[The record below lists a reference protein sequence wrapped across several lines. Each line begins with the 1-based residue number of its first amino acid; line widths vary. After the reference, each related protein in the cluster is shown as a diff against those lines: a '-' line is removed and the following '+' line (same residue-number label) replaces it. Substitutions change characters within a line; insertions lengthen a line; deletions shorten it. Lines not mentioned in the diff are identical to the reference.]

1 MNRKRFAS
9 VGGSGLLALMLLAG
23 CQSAQPSAAT
33 FAVRQVPHDPSTT
46 SRAAE
51 DALSDLGYTLDRQ
64 DVATLTLRSA
74 PREIRSRAGGAGSRG
89 LLSTPARLREVV
101 DMRLEGAGDGTRVY
115 CRVLMQEQATEVYR
129 LREPDMHGS
138 DSPAATAIDRDA
150 GTTREQNTVW
160 KTVRRDG
167 QQERRILQA
176 VLDHVGGTESTP
188 ADSNVTPIA
197 PQDEDVAPMTSPQ

>member
-9 VGGSGLLALMLLAG
+9 VGGSGLLAILWLAG

-33 FAVRQVPHDPSTT
+33 FAVRQVPRDPSTAF
-46 SRAAE
+46 RAAE
-51 DALSDLGYTLDRQ
+51 DALYDLGYTLAQQ
-64 DVATLTLRSA
+64 DVAALTLRSA
-74 PREIRSRAGGAGSRG
+74 PREIRSHAGGAGSRG

-101 DMRLEGAGDGTRVY
+101 DMRFEGAADGTRVY

-176 VLDHVGGTESTP
+176 VLDHAGGTEPTP
-188 ADSNVTPIA
+188 ADTAATPA
-197 PQDEDVAPMTSPQ
+197 DRPDEYVAPMTPPS